1 MESAMDFDTLS
12 QWAGEEV
19 GAVLATLPP
28 ELQKPAKNCSITFEE
43 RPGRGLNDDTLEGD
57 ELGLFEGPSLLD
69 DAGASADV
77 SRVRLFLA
85 NLWEW
90 VEQDEEAFRDEVGIT
105 LLHELGH
112 YFGWEEH
119 DLEERGLD

>member
-1 MESAMDFDTLS
+1 MEFDTLS
-12 QWAGEEV
+12 KWAGEEV
-19 GAVLATLPP
+19 QAVLATLPP
-28 ELQKPAKNCSITFEE
+28 ELQKPAKDCSIAFEE
-43 RPGRGLNDDTLEGD
+43 RPGRGLHDGTLAGD

-69 DAGASADV
+69 DAAATADV
-77 SRVRLFLA
+77 PRVRLFLA

-90 VEQDEEAFRDEVGIT
+90 VEQDEDSFRDEVGIT